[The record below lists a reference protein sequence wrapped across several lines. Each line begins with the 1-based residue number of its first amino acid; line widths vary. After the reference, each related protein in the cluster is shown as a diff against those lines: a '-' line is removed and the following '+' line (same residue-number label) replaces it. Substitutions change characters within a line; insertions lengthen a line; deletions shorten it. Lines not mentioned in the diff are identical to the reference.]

1 MYDDKALCR
10 YLREMPARHDF
21 SYTDETKRSLLRILF
36 NSISANG
43 KYLSFFFPH
52 GPPAI
57 TEEWKMTTGE
67 SDPSHPGRPCMHQ
80 FQKGE
85 PTYKCKECGLDDTC
99 VLCWRCFNASDHI
112 GHAVT
117 VSISQKDGGGVCD
130 CGDPEAWLRDVNCKY
145 YSTTQAPPKPLPDH
159 LIESIRGTVARTLD
173 YILDVFSCSPQSYQD
188 CKDEELIQKDFE
200 SFALDPNIYGGKP
213 GERDKD
219 NGQFALVLW
228 NDEKHSFTDV
238 IHIVMRA
245 TKRREEY
252 GKFISEEVDVIGR
265 KIVSTSS
272 NVKDLI
278 AAREIIDR
286 IQLAVS
292 IRSTRDTF
300 REDMCG
306 TMLEW
311 LTDIATSPL
320 VGHHFV
326 LRDLICE
333 SLCQPWRVGSTA
345 TRVKQPLYQLSG
357 HFDDPDD
364 DLSIPSGPMGTVEGI
379 AEIHSPGDHP
389 LSDGAEGTG
398 SAQSMSAP
406 QYWLESADAE
416 SATSSP
422 FFSNSSSA
430 KLKDTDIRRLRLD
443 YLMMFDLRFW
453 KTARYAIRDLLMS
466 TMISNLDYK
475 STMGMHFA
483 ELYPELVEYYMLA
496 DREPDCSMML
506 LSTQLFTCP
515 TIATEIVKKHFS
527 SFVAILYTYL
537 TKGRV
542 GPPSSVDLTA
552 PIPSDRRT
560 LKNRRIQQVFV
571 DIDHIITRN
580 VVKQRISCDDSRISQ
595 VADIFILFEGCAPFI
610 RQINEHV
617 EYEST
622 EWVSFFQV
630 LAPIVKLSR
639 LVAKA
644 CWEGPLATT
653 RKSIRAVARMLTAW
667 SLGFMRDRFPN
678 CEVMDEP
685 HFHALTSGDFS
696 NTSYPIVQFPV
707 EFYVLSMHHPLHGFL
722 TWLIEFGR
730 VESAEQLKSLLSFSL
745 LDPPAPGRSIIYGP
759 EDMLMLMLD
768 YPLRTLVLVAQ
779 IRVGLWVRNG
789 YTLRTHEIHYRD
801 MSMRDSG
808 YARDIFGVQ
817 VMMATC
823 NPSRVMLTIIERWS
837 LVHWLRGAVE
847 HPTFEEGKLLYI
859 MEEFVHEMIV
869 LLSERKRLLGNDY
882 ERTNEALIKREIIQ
896 VLCFG
901 PMAFSDLARKMPEY
915 LSNDEKFEAILR
927 EITKYKAPEGLSD
940 FGTYELKEQYYNEM
954 DPYFFH
960 YTATQ
965 WDAAESAV
973 KKVISSSTGHSLEKV
988 VIEPHLEQIT
998 TGPFTRLGWIVGTPE
1013 FAQFIYV
1020 TLCNVAFQ
1028 RLSPTTSLPESLLNL
1043 TLHLCHVAIIEDKV
1057 CVPDKDRK
1065 LPTFCYNACYI
1076 EATKVGPTD
1085 GQYQTILEVLCFIRD
1100 NAKFE
1105 ANRPLVDRILHLIKE
1120 KEPEVYENGI
1130 KNVSGAME
1138 EVEES
1143 NDLNMEEEAETP
1155 AERKKRLAKERQAKI
1170 MAEFQNQQQKF
1181 AEKHKGTFDDEDDM
1195 EEDEEMLDD
1204 EETETWKF
1212 PSGTCILCRK
1222 PTTEAEIYGTIG
1234 LLTESTLFRQIPF
1247 ESSEWMV
1254 DAISGEPD
1262 LDRPRTQL
1270 NSSSPVDDAGSSDE
1284 DDLIGS
1290 GFPHES
1296 VNKEPVTVSCGHI
1309 MHLSCY
1315 EEYKEAIQSR
1325 HRQHITRN
1333 PPENTKKGEFLCPL
1347 CKSLNNA
1354 FLPIIFKG
1362 VEKAL
1367 DAELTTSVPFSEWI
1381 VDDVWNIITQMKT
1394 SGDLVD
1400 GIYLFNDLVRGRIR
1414 GSAESTL
1421 LPFYLR
1427 KFTFGSDVS
1436 WMHMPR
1442 LFGTMSQQFE
1452 ERRSLSAEMDA
1463 IKNVYVSNAKVLS
1476 ALVRS
1481 QGTTRLNQDLSPFQR
1496 LIKLYAST
1504 ISSSEIALR
1513 GANRTESGAEI
1524 GMSILDQV
1532 SQRTLA
1538 LLRTLRATAL
1548 TFGSFS
1554 VMDNVDKLMGVSIP
1568 YSKVHHQQIGKLFF
1582 GQECM
1587 YDKDAVSCPNI
1598 VLPLLVEDIFE
1609 FLAES
1614 SVCMVIAMDV
1624 ELHHVMML
1632 CYVAQVVKI
1641 LYLLGDQIYKGPA
1654 WLGIPQIQT
1663 LGEEA
1668 EVSDE
1673 LLFQMRDFMNMI
1685 LQESGHFHESYADV
1699 FRIVPGKTIYAMVK
1713 RFVLPFLRKCA
1724 ILSYVSG
1731 PIGYNGDALLDVETD
1746 DEMSRLLTLLKLP
1759 SMDEMFSA
1767 FCGDTQFEQNKVM
1780 LEVITRWCRHLEFTV
1795 RRPKSLQTSNIT
1807 LEYPGVLHLLRLPRR
1822 LHSFFQE
1829 VGKMKCKKCGKSP
1842 EDPGVCL
1849 FCGDLVCCQNYCCVD
1864 ERGTGECNQHM
1875 NSCAGYI
1882 GIFLLIKKCT
1892 ILFLKDGQGSFVVA
1906 PYLDVHG
1913 EVDPHLKRGRPLY
1926 LSQKRYENLIR
1937 NIWLQ
1942 NGMASQIA
1950 RRIESTVDNGG
1961 WEGM

>member
-1 MYDDKALCR
+1 MYDDKALSR

-21 SYTDETKRSLLRILF
+21 LYTDESKRSLLRILF

-57 TEEWKMTTGE
+57 TEDWMMSTGE
-67 SDPSHPGRPCMHQ
+67 GDPSHPGRPCMHQ

-99 VLCWRCFNASDHI
+99 VLCWRCYNASDHI
-112 GHAVT
+112 GHTVT

-145 YSTTQAPPKPLPDH
+145 YSAAQAPPKPLPDN
-159 LIESIRGTVARTLD
+159 LIQSIRGTVARTLD

-188 CKDEELIQKDFE
+188 CKDEELIRKDFG
-200 SFALDPNIYGGKP
+200 SFALDPNIYGGKR
-213 GERDKD
+213 EEADKD

-238 IHIVMRA
+238 IQIVMRA
-245 TKRREEY
+245 TRRREEY
-252 GKFISEEVDVIGR
+252 GKFISEEVDAIGR

-272 NVKDLI
+272 NLKDLI

-286 IQLAVS
+286 LQLAVS

-311 LTDIATSPL
+311 LNDLATSPL

-333 SLCQPWRVGSTA
+333 SLCQPWQVGSTA

-379 AEIHSPGDHP
+379 AEIQGRDDNP
-389 LSDGAEGTG
+389 LDSAEGI
-398 SAQSMSAP
+398 SMAQNMSAP
-406 QYWLESADAE
+406 QYWLESSEAE
-416 SATSSP
+416 
-422 FFSNSSSA
+422 NSISYSYSSA
-430 KLKDTDIRRLRLD
+430 SGSANAKDTDSRRLRLD
-443 YLMMFDLRFW
+443 YLMLFDLRFW

-496 DREPDCSMML
+496 DREPNCSMML

-552 PIPSDRRT
+552 SIPSDRRT

-571 DIDHIITRN
+571 DIEHIITRN
-580 VVKQRISCDDSRISQ
+580 VVKQRISCDENRISQ
-595 VADIFILFEGCAPFI
+595 VADIFVLFEGCAPFI

-644 CWEGPLATT
+644 CWEGPQSTT
-653 RKSIRAVARMLTAW
+653 RKSIRAVARILTMW
-667 SLGFMRDRFPN
+667 SLGFMRDRFQN

-696 NTSYPIVQFPV
+696 NTSYPVVQFPV

-745 LDPPAPGRSIIYGP
+745 LDPPAPGRSIIFGP

-779 IRVGLWVRNG
+779 IRVGMWVRNG

-847 HPTFEEGKLLYI
+847 HPTFEESKLMYI
-859 MEEFVHEMIV
+859 MEEFVHEIIV

-882 ERTNEALIKREIIQ
+882 ECTKDALIKREIIQ

-915 LSNDEKFEAILR
+915 LSNDEKFEVILR
-927 EITKYKAPEGLSD
+927 EITKYKAPEGLND
-940 FGTYELKEQYYNEM
+940 FGTYELIAKYYSDV

-965 WDAAESAV
+965 WDAAETAV
-973 KKVISSSTGHSLEKV
+973 KKAISSSTGHPVEKV
-988 VIEPHLEQIT
+988 VIEPRLERIT
-998 TGPFTRLGWIVGTPE
+998 SGPFTRLGWIVGTPE
-1013 FAQFIYV
+1013 FAQMIYV

-1028 RLSPTTSLPESLLNL
+1028 RLSATSSLPESLLNL
-1043 TLHLCHVAIIEDKV
+1043 TLHLCHVAIIEDKI
-1057 CVPDKDRK
+1057 CVPDKDRR
-1065 LPTFCYNACYI
+1065 LPTFSYNACNI
-1076 EATKVGPTD
+1076 GATKVGPTD
-1085 GQYQTILEVLCFIRD
+1085 GQYQTILEVLFFIRD
-1100 NAKFE
+1100 NSKFE
-1105 ANRPLVDRILHLIKE
+1105 ANRPLVERILHIIKE
-1120 KEPEVYENGI
+1120 KEPAAYENGI

-1143 NDLNMEEEAETP
+1143 NDSTIEEETETP
-1155 AERKKRLAKERQAKI
+1155 AERKKRLAKERHAKI
-1170 MAEFQNQQQKF
+1170 MAEFQKQQQRF
-1181 AEKHKGTFDDEDDM
+1181 AEKNKGTFDDDEDMD
-1195 EEDEEMLDD
+1195 EDEDMLDGQ
-1204 EETETWKF
+1204 ETETWKF

-1234 LLTESTLFRQIPF
+1234 LLTESTLFRQTPF
-1247 ESSEWMV
+1247 DSSEWMA
-1254 DAISGEPD
+1254 DALSGEAD
-1262 LDRPRTQL
+1262 LDRPSFEL
-1270 NSSSPVDDAGSSDE
+1270 NSASSVDDSVSL
-1284 DDLIGS
+1284 DDDNSIGR
-1290 GFPHES
+1290 GFPYGS

-1362 VEKAL
+1362 VEKTL
-1367 DAELTTSVPFSEWI
+1367 DAELTTTVPFSDWI
-1381 VDDVWNIITQMKT
+1381 VDDVWSNITQMKT
-1394 SGDLVD
+1394 CGDFVN
-1400 GIYLFNDLVRGRIR
+1400 GVYLFNDLVRGRIR

-1427 KFTFGSDVS
+1427 KFTLGADVS

-1442 LFGTMSQQFE
+1442 LFGTMSQELE
-1452 ERRSLSAEMDA
+1452 ERRSLSPEMEA
-1463 IKNVYVSNAKVLS
+1463 IKNVYVSNAKALS

-1481 QGTTRLNQDLSPFQR
+1481 QGSTKLNQDLSHFQR
-1496 LIKLYAST
+1496 LIKVYAAT

-1513 GANRTESGAEI
+1513 GANRTESGTDI

-1532 SQRTLA
+1532 SQRTMA
-1538 LLRTLRATAL
+1538 LLRTLRATTL

-1554 VMDNVDKLMGVSIP
+1554 VMDNIDKLMSVSIP
-1568 YSKVHHQQIGKLFF
+1568 YSKMHHQQIGKLFF

-1598 VLPLLVEDIFE
+1598 VLPLLMEDIFE
-1609 FLAES
+1609 FLAEA
-1614 SVCMVIAMDV
+1614 SVCMVQAMDV
-1624 ELHHVMML
+1624 DIHHIMML
-1632 CYVAQVVKI
+1632 CYIAQVVKV
-1641 LYLLGDQIYKGPA
+1641 LYLLGDQVYRA
-1654 WLGIPQIQT
+1654 NVWLNIPQIST
-1663 LGEEA
+1663 VGEEV

-1673 LLFQMRDFMNMI
+1673 LLFQMREFMNMI
-1685 LQESGHFHESYADV
+1685 LQESGYFQESVTDI
-1699 FRIVPGKTIYAMVK
+1699 FRIVPGKSIYAIVK

-1724 ILSYVSG
+1724 ILVNVSG
-1731 PIGYNGDALLDVETD
+1731 PLGYNGDALLDVETD
-1746 DEMSRLLTLLKLP
+1746 DEMSRLLALLKLP
-1759 SMDEMFSA
+1759 SIDEMFSA
-1767 FCGDTQFEQNKVM
+1767 FGSDTQFEQNKTM
-1780 LEVITRWCRHLEFTV
+1780 LEIITRWCRHLELTV
-1795 RRPKSLQTSNIT
+1795 RRPKSLQTINIT
-1807 LEYPGVLHLLRLPRR
+1807 LEYPGVLHLLKLPTR

-1829 VGKMKCKKCGKSP
+1829 VGKMKCSKCGKSP

-1849 FCGDLVCCQNYCCVD
+1849 FCGTLVCCQNYCCVD
-1864 ERGTGECNQHM
+1864 EKGSGECNQHM
-1875 NSCAGYI
+1875 KSCAGYI

-1913 EVDPHLKRGRPLY
+1913 EVDPNLKRGRPLY
-1926 LSQKRYENLIR
+1926 LSKKRYENLIR

-1942 NGMASQIA
+1942 NGIASQIA